1 MLNKYFP
8 PGESLFAYAFFDMQD
23 ANRACFNSITD
34 FDPSKIPRRK
44 IPKDRQ
50 EVIRLMAP
58 FSMRCNT
65 CGEYIYAGKKF
76 NGRKETVQ
84 GENYYGI
91 KIFRFYIKC
100 PTCSAEITFKTDP
113 RNADYTVEHGVSR
126 NFEPWREGKEEEDSK
141 NKDPLAHLLEEEG
154 VEESDDEDPM
164 KALERRTEES
174 KREME
179 VMDALQDIRSRNA
192 RMDRVNV
199 DDVLQH
205 HLDKG
210 KSKVSAEELERLQQ
224 EEEDEILVKKYFSRD
239 LAEEGSSAKTMPEES
254 SISALSSHS
263 PDTPEDSASALPVA
277 TSISV
282 KRARAVGD
290 DGTEAEPDVTS
301 LLSENAR
308 MHLLGTSTTKAPSSK
323 KKKATSAFGIV
334 RKKT

>member
-1 MLNKYFP
+1 
-8 PGESLFAYAFFDMQD
+8 
-23 ANRACFNSITD
+23 
-34 FDPSKIPRRK
+34 
-44 IPKDRQ
+44 
-50 EVIRLMAP
+50 MAP

-113 RNADYTVEHGVSR
+113 RNANYTVEHGVSR
-126 NFEPWREGKEEEDSK
+126 NFEPWREGKEEDKEA
-141 NKDPLAHLLEEEG
+141 DPLAHLLEEEG
-154 VEESDDEDPM
+154 IEASDDEDAM

-174 KREME
+174 RREME

-199 DDVLQH
+199 DDVLH
-205 HLDKG
+205 NFLDKG
-210 KSKVSAEELERLQQ
+210 KGKLTAEEEERLRQ
-224 EEEDEILVKKYFSRD
+224 EKEDEMLVKKYFGRD
-239 LAEEGSSAKTMPEES
+239 LAALNEEEQPAKVDTGSSTGPTP
-254 SISALSSHS
+254 HS
-263 PDTPEDSASALPVA
+263 PSTPRDHTPPPTVA
-277 TSISV
+277 V
-282 KRARAVGD
+282 KRVRSPD
-290 DGTEAEPDVTS
+290 DAQGEAEPDVKS

-308 MHLLGTSTTKAPSSK
+308 MQLLGSAIAKAPAGK
-323 KKKATSAFGIV
+323 KKRTSAFGIV